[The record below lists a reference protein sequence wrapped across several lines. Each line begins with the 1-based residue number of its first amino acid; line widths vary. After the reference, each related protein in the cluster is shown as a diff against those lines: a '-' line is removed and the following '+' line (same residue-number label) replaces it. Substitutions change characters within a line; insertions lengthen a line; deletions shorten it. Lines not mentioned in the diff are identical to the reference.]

1 MKRLNDFYLNERTK
15 AELSSAIALKKLPH
29 AVIITGASVDERLS
43 LAKYISASFLCQN
56 VTSEPCF
63 SCVGCKKI
71 FDNIHP
77 DVSVF
82 EREKDKK
89 EFSVK
94 LVRDFIKP
102 NAFIKPNEA
111 EGRVFIIKDGETMNV
126 SAQNALLKIL
136 EEPPKNVKFIILTE
150 SLSFM
155 LETIRSRCTV
165 YQLPI
170 SEESDEVKEK
180 ANELASQLALSL
192 LSHNEY
198 DFMSKTGVF
207 EKDKELFSLVLKSMQ
222 VIFRDA
228 LAIKTNSPL
237 INGDVET
244 SNKLASSLGVTNL
257 IKLVKKTDELS
268 QLINKNANYSLLLTR
283 FSSVLRQS
291 ARG

>member
-1 MKRLNDFYLNERTK
+1 MKRLIDFSLNNRTK

-29 AVIITGASVDERLS
+29 AIIICGGDFETRID
-43 LAKYISASFLCQN
+43 LAKYISASFICEN
-56 VTSEPCF
+56 STDEPCF
-63 SCVGCKKI
+63 TCVSCKKI

-77 DVSVF
+77 DVSLY

-94 LVRDFIKP
+94 IVRDFIKP

-111 EGRVFIIKDGETMNV
+111 EGRVFIIKDGETMNTN
-126 SAQNALLKIL
+126 AQNAFLKIL
-136 EEPPKNVKFIILTE
+136 EEPPKGVKFVICCQA
-150 SLSFM
+150 LSDM

-165 YQLPI
+165 YQLAI
-170 SEESDEVKEK
+170 TQENDELKEK
-180 ANELASQLALSL
+180 ADVLAKELALSL

-207 EKDKELFSLVLKSMQ
+207 EKDKELFALVLKLMQ
-222 VIFRDA
+222 AIFRDA
-228 LAIKTNSPL
+228 LAVKTNSPL
-237 INGDVET
+237 IIGDIET
-244 SNKLASSLGVTNL
+244 SNRLASYLGVTNL
-257 IKLVKKTDELS
+257 IKLVEKTDEIS
-268 QLINKNANYSLLLTR
+268 QSINKNANYNLLLTR